1 MRELLFQSNIGIRFV
16 RETHKDICTIKVQS
30 KYANRAH
37 TLAKYTFPNVELSVS
52 SPFLSWEN
60 LNCCGGWTYDEKYL
74 FTAVQEGKKLYAGA
88 AIYIGPTGGTSE
100 AEARLKEI
108 TSSLPNYC
116 KAGKEIVKNENY
128 FPFYIC
134 RRGCLKDFFNLDKV
148 LEDYKR
154 MGITLYS
161 EQREHLFALSE
172 IELAQFASA
181 TPMCYYEADTDT
193 ELIVTGLLLGY
204 PLESTASILLEN

>member
-1 MRELLFQSNIGIRFV
+1 MRTGLIHFA
-16 RETHKDICTIKVQS
+16 
-30 KYANRAH
+30 KYA
-37 TLAKYTFPNVELSVS
+37 FPNVELSVS

-128 FPFYIC
+128 FRFI
-134 RRGCLKDFFNLDKV
+134 
-148 LEDYKR
+148 
-154 MGITLYS
+154 
-161 EQREHLFALSE
+161 
-172 IELAQFASA
+172 SA
-181 TPMCYYEADTDT
+181 GGA
-193 ELIVTGLLLGY
+193 
-204 PLESTASILLEN
+204 A